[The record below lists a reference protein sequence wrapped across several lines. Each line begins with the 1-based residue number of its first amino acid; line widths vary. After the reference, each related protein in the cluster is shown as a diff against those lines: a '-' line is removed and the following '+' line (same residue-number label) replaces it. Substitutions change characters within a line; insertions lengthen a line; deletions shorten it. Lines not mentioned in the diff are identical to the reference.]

1 MNPADGQSRK
11 PRVAEFFAGI
21 GLVRMALEEAGF
33 EVVFANDVDAKKRE
47 MYALNFGGAEFALA
61 DIKSIRESDV
71 PDVDLATASFP
82 CTDLSLA
89 GSRAGLRGRESGL
102 VGEFL
107 RVLREMGAR
116 RPAAVMIEN
125 VPGFG
130 SSNAGADFRDTLV
143 GLNELGYACDAALL
157 DARRFV
163 PQSRPRLFLI
173 GALNPPS
180 HPPPWN
186 GGRDEFLASPLDRGE
201 GEWAALAPSA
211 RPTLRP
217 SWLSRVVGADG
228 SLRMFSLPV
237 PAPPEEAA
245 TSLDDVVEEFPSEDG
260 VWWGR
265 ERLGAFLASLSPINT
280 ARAAA
285 LREDSGLT
293 HATAYRRTRGGRS
306 VWEIRGDRISGCLR
320 TTRGGSSK
328 QAVVEGGSGS
338 LRVRWMTAREYARLQ
353 GAPDFDFGG
362 ATESQASFAMGD
374 AVCVPVVRWLASH
387 YLQPLMGRDVPAS
400 AAVTAHG
407 GFAHIHV
414 H

>member
-1 MNPADGQSRK
+1 MVNSSDGQSRK

-21 GLVRMALEEAGF
+21 GLVRMGLEEAGF
-33 EVVFANDVDAKKRE
+33 EVVFANDVDAKKRD

-61 DIKSIRESDV
+61 DIRSIRGSDV

-89 GSRAGLRGRESGL
+89 GARAGLRGKESGL

-107 RVLREMGAR
+107 RVLREMGER

-125 VPGFG
+125 VPAFG
-130 SSNAGADFRDTLV
+130 SSNGGTDLRDTLAD
-143 GLNELGYACDAALL
+143 LNELGYACDAALL

-173 GALNPPS
+173 GALEPPGES
-180 HPPPWN
+180 MAPPA
-186 GGRDEFLASPLDRGE
+186 G
-201 GEWAALAPSA
+201 
-211 RPTLRP
+211 PTLRP
-217 SWLSRVVGADG
+217 AWLPRVVGAEG

-245 TSLDDVVEEFPSEDG
+245 MSLDDVVDELPPEHTA
-260 VWWGR
+260 WWGR
-265 ERLGAFLASLSPINT
+265 ERLGAFIASLSPINA

-285 LREDSGLT
+285 LQGSARLA

-328 QAVVEGGSGS
+328 QAVVEGGGGG

-353 GAPDFDFGG
+353 GAPDFDLGS
-362 ATESQASFAMGD
+362 ATEAQASFAMGD
-374 AVCVPVVRWLASH
+374 AVCVPVVRWLAEH
-387 YLQPLMGRDVPAS
+387 YLRPLLVAVDGCSPQSETPGAETPGRTWPVH
-400 AAVTAHG
+400 AH
-407 GFAHIHV
+407 
-414 H
+414 

>member
-1 MNPADGQSRK
+1 MVNPAGGQARK
-11 PRVAEFFAGI
+11 PRAAEFFAGI

-33 EVVFANDVDAKKRE
+33 EVVFANDVDAKKRDL
-47 MYALNFGGAEFALA
+47 YALNFGGAEFALA
-61 DIKSIRESDV
+61 DIRSIREGDV

-89 GSRAGLRGRESGL
+89 GSRAGLRGKESGL

-130 SSNAGADFRDTLV
+130 SSNGGADLRDTLAE
-143 GLNELGYACDAALL
+143 LNELGYACDAALL

-173 GALNPPS
+173 GALEPP
-180 HPPPWN
+180 
-186 GGRDEFLASPLDRGE
+186 DES
-201 GEWAALAPSA
+201 LAPPA
-211 RPTLRP
+211 GPTLRP
-217 SWLSRVVGADG
+217 AWLPRVVGADG

-245 TSLDDVVEEFPSEDG
+245 MSLDDVVEEFPPEHTA
-260 VWWGR
+260 WWGR
-265 ERLGAFLASLSPINT
+265 ERLAAFLTSLSPINA
-280 ARAAA
+280 ARAADF
-285 LREDSGLT
+285 RESAGLA

-328 QAVVEGGSGS
+328 QAVVEGGGGS

-353 GAPDFDFGG
+353 GVPDFELGS
-362 ATESQASFAMGD
+362 ATEAQASFAMGD
-374 AVCVPVVRWLASH
+374 AVCVPAVRWLASH
-387 YLQPLMGRDVPAS
+387 YLRPLLG
-400 AAVTAHG
+400 AAGAPG
-407 GFAHIHV
+407 
-414 H
+414 